1 MTIDPRTLSPREVY
15 KLLVSAVVP
24 RPIAL
29 VTSMNER
36 GDVNAAPYSFFNVL
50 TGTPPLLMI
59 SVGRNNGEM
68 KNTAANIL
76 RLKEFVIHLVDDALV
91 DAMNIVSAVFPPGI
105 SKIERAGIAL
115 VPSSVVRTPRIGSAH
130 VSCECILH
138 RHIEIGADPS
148 DLIIG
153 EVVHF
158 HIAERLST
166 DGTIDQ
172 TKFKPVAR
180 MGKNFYAR
188 INELFTVEQQSYG
201 DE

>member
-1 MTIDPRTLSPREVY
+1 MTIDPRTLSPRDAY
-15 KLLVSAVVP
+15 NLLVSAVVP

-29 VTSMNER
+29 VTSMNE
-36 GDVNAAPYSFFNVL
+36 GGGINAAPYSFFNVL

-59 SVGRNNGEM
+59 SIGRNNGEM

-76 RLKEFVIHLVDDALV
+76 RRKEFVIHLVDDTLV
-91 DAMNIVSAVFPPGI
+91 DAMNIVSAVFPPGV
-105 SKIERAGIAL
+105 SKIERARIAL
-115 VPSSVVRTPRIGSAH
+115 VPSSVVRTPRIGSAP
-130 VSCECILH
+130 VSCECVLH
-138 RHIEIGADPS
+138 RHIEIGTDPS